1 MKNHDDSMQW
11 FPLWVD
17 KWIFGST
24 RIEFQPDERA
34 VWVDLM
40 AIAAKDNGHIRA
52 NPTTPYPLRQLA
64 GLFCITEELLQ
75 RTIQRCLETNKLE
88 ENFITSQP
96 KSKIGQ
102 SDEEKVFVGYRIVNW
117 EVFQLSGRHKRRFQI
132 MSSKADTMSKKA
144 DTMSKKADTM
154 SKKADTMSKKAD
166 TRVEKRRENNI
177 KEDNRRKGEEE
188 IIERRKTTLPLDF
201 KISDRVK
208 IWAKEKKINH
218 LEDHLESFKNKCTA
232 HAYRYVDWDS
242 AFMEA
247 IRKDWAGIKNTG
259 LCQAQE
265 NNPFTICPNCKQ
277 ETLKSDL
284 REEGCFKC
292 MKRPSLDEIQEML
305 KLKTLVKTMP

>member
-52 NPTTPYPLRQLA
+52 NPTTPYSLRQLA

-102 SDEEKVFVGYRIVNW
+102 SDEEKIFVGYRIVNW
-117 EVFQLSGRHKRRFQI
+117 EAFQLSGRHKRRFQT
-132 MSSKADTMSKKA
+132 MSSKADTMSKKTA
-144 DTMSKKADTM
+144 
-154 SKKADTMSKKAD
+154 
-166 TRVEKRRENNI
+166 TRVEKSRVDNI
-177 KEDNRRKGEEE
+177 KEDNRRKDKKREEK
-188 IIERRKTTLPLDF
+188 IIKRGKTTLPLDF

-208 IWAKEKKINH
+208 AWAKEKKINH

-247 IRKDWAGIKNTG
+247 IRKDW
-259 LCQAQE
+259 
-265 NNPFTICPNCKQ
+265 
-277 ETLKSDL
+277 
-284 REEGCFKC
+284 
-292 MKRPSLDEIQEML
+292 EIGRAH
-305 KLKTLVKTMP
+305 V

>member
-1 MKNHDDSMQW
+1 MKNRDDSMQW

-52 NPTTPYPLRQLA
+52 NPTTPYSLRQLA

-88 ENFITSQP
+88 ENFITSQL

-102 SDEEKVFVGYRIVNW
+102 FNESDSRPDEEKIFVGYRIVNW
-117 EVFQLSGRHKRRFQI
+117 EAFQLSGRHKRRFQT
-132 MSSKADTMSKKA
+132 MSSKADTMSKKTA
-144 DTMSKKADTM
+144 
-154 SKKADTMSKKAD
+154 
-166 TRVEKRRENNI
+166 TRVEKSRVDNI
-177 KEDNRRKGEEE
+177 KEDNRRKEKIRKEK
-188 IIERRKTTLPLDF
+188 IIKRGKTILPLDF

-208 IWAKEKKINH
+208 AWAKEKKINH

-232 HAYRYVDWDS
+232 HAYKYVDWDS

-247 IRKDWAGIKNTG
+247 IRTDWAGIKNTG
-259 LCQAQE
+259 LYQTQE
-265 NNPFTICPNCKQ
+265 NDPFTICPNCKQ

-284 REEGCFKC
+284 TEEGCFKC
-292 MKRPSLDEIQEML
+292 IKRPSLDEIQEVL
-305 KLKTLVKTMP
+305 KLKTLIKTIP

>member
-117 EVFQLSGRHKRRFQI
+117 EVFQLSGRHKRRFQT
-132 MSSKADTMSKKA
+132 MSSKADTMSKKTA
-144 DTMSKKADTM
+144 
-154 SKKADTMSKKAD
+154 
-166 TRVEKRRENNI
+166 TRVEKRRVE
-177 KEDNRRKGEEE
+177 
-188 IIERRKTTLPLDF
+188 
-201 KISDRVK
+201 
-208 IWAKEKKINH
+208 
-218 LEDHLESFKNKCTA
+218 
-232 HAYRYVDWDS
+232 
-242 AFMEA
+242 
-247 IRKDWAGIKNTG
+247 
-259 LCQAQE
+259 
-265 NNPFTICPNCKQ
+265 
-277 ETLKSDL
+277 
-284 REEGCFKC
+284 
-292 MKRPSLDEIQEML
+292 
-305 KLKTLVKTMP
+305 